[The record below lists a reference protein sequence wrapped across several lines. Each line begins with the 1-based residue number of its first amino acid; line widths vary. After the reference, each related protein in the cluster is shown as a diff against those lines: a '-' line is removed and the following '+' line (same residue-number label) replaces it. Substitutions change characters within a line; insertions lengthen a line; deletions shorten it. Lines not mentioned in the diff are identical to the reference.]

1 MASLGLTAVTIVL
14 VLFAL
19 RSTGVGAK
27 LLVAS
32 FWVAYAFTDL
42 LALGVI

>member
-1 MASLGLTAVTIVL
+1 MASIGLTAVTIIL

-19 RSTGVGAK
+19 RSEGVSSKAICG
-27 LLVAS
+27 VA
-32 FWVAYAFTDL
+32 WAAYATVDL